1 MATTSTFILD
11 PYFGELFS
19 SYTPAQQAANVD
31 SLRTLMDK
39 IQSGDAHAR
48 REMGIMSHPAD
59 GEEDAEDEV
68 RVALAQCSWQMAQLL
83 RFSSPPRLAEA
94 EPYLRTALAHAP
106 NDPDPTLYL
115 SVVLS
120 LNSARS
126 EEAMSTYN
134 GIINASGNVYTN
146 AWAGA
151 ALARML
157 RRTGRTA
164 EAQTL
169 EARAVASL
177 RGLPPASVRM
187 LLPSDDTAILEHP
200 AVRALLG
207 SDSASATGPG
217 APLRKSTAV
226 TA

>member
-1 MATTSTFILD
+1 MSTSTFILD

-19 SYTPAQQAANVD
+19 SYTPAQQAAHID

-48 REMGIMSHPAD
+48 REMGIMSHPED

-106 NDPDPTLYL
+106 NDTDPTLYL
-115 SVVLS
+115 AVVLS
-120 LNSARS
+120 LTPARG
-126 EEAMSTYN
+126 EEALATYN
-134 GIINASGNVYTN
+134 AVINVSGNVYTN

-157 RRTGRTA
+157 RRTGRTT
-164 EAQTL
+164 EAQAL
-169 EARAVASL
+169 ETRAVAAL
-177 RGLPPASVRM
+177 DGLPPASVRM
-187 LLPSDDTAILEHP
+187 LLSDNVAILEHP
-200 AVRALLG
+200 AVRALLNPEP
-207 SDSASATGPG
+207 APTAG
-217 APLRKSTAV
+217 AGVPLRRSTAV